1 MTALAP
7 AITARRPA
15 GRTMTDVALVVLGS
29 LVIAGLAQ
37 ISFGEVVP
45 FSGQTLGVMLVAGS
59 LGAVR
64 GGSATLLYLV
74 EGAMGLPFFA
84 QGKSGLAYVTSMD
97 PLHTTG
103 GYLWGFVIAAV
114 LIGYLCEQGWDRK
127 VSSAIGAMF
136 LGEIVIFAF
145 GLWWLQQALDIPLKT
160 TLEFGLYPFVIGDV
174 AKVLIAAGA
183 LPTAWKLL
191 GKGADSPGG
200 AKPGI

>member
-7 AITARRPA
+7 AITE
-15 GRTMTDVALVVLGS
+15 GRTSTVRATYDVILIILGS
-29 LVIAGLAQ
+29 FVIAGLAQ

-45 FSGQTLGVMLVAGS
+45 FSGQTLGVLLVAGS
-59 LGAVR
+59 LGAMR
-64 GGSATLLYLV
+64 GGMSVMLYLV
-74 EGAMGLPFFA
+74 EGAAGLPVFA
-84 QGKSGLAYVTSMD
+84 QAKSGAAYLTTMD

-114 LIGYLCEQGWDRK
+114 LVGFLCERGWDRK

-145 GLWWLQQALDIPLKT
+145 GLWWLQQSLDIPLKT

-174 AKVLIAAGA
+174 AKILIAAGA
-183 LPTAWKLL
+183 LPAAWKLH
-191 GKGADSPGG
+191 GRGRDTPAAWRP
-200 AKPGI
+200 